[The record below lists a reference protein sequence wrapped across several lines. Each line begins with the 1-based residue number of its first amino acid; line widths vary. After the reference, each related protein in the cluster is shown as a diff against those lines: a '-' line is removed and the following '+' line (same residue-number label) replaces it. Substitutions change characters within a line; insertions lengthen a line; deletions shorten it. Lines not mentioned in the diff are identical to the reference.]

1 MYGRCLNLQSR
12 YKDICNALI
21 IDAKEDLKAAKIL
34 LDNSIYSKS
43 VFHSQ
48 QVVEKAL
55 KAVLALN
62 AIFITDEHVVSDKFN
77 LLFSKF
83 NQLKEVAEEAKF
95 LERQGSKTRYP
106 LFHNPIKPIW
116 IPSREYKNQDAE
128 KALQKA
134 DLVLKKILGFL
145 KDRYGIN

>member
-1 MYGRCLNLQSR
+1 MQSR

-21 IDAKEDLKAAKIL
+21 IDGKEDLKAAKIL
-34 LDNSIYSKS
+34 LDNGIYSKS

-48 QVVEKAL
+48 QIVEKAL
-55 KAVLALN
+55 KAILALN
-62 AIFITDEHVVSDKFN
+62 AVFITDEHVVSDKFN

-116 IPSREYKNQDAE
+116 MPSKEYKEQDAE

-134 DLVLKKILGFL
+134 EFVLDKIINFL
-145 KDRYGIN
+145 KEKYGIDIR